1 MKAPIRVRSRAVA
14 LVTAIVAWAMLA
26 SALPASALVAPD
38 ATPFGPLPYT
48 NSEYHLPSALDPEV
62 VTDLEVELWAQVY
75 RPSDLVA
82 PPYPVVVFLHG
93 NHGTCGTGADPRRDD
108 RVDYTYSGTCPPGY
122 VVTPNHLG
130 YAYLAE
136 RLASRGYIVVS
147 INANRGITGRN
158 GCPPP
163 GTDNGCNLARGRLVL
178 RHLQRLSEWN
188 TSGGTPPSLGVDL
201 MGKLD
206 FTNLG
211 LMGHSR
217 GGEGMRAAYN
227 QYRDAG
233 SPWPARIPNP
243 VTFRAIFE
251 IGPVDG
257 QTSRVLNA
265 DGTVWDVLLPMCD
278 GDVSNLQGVK
288 PYDRMLLMADSPAT
302 NKSTYTVWGA
312 NHNFYNTEWQISDSG
327 GCTDHAPLFPPTIG
341 SPSQRQ
347 TSLASI
353 LAFFRG
359 NVGAT
364 ADPTFNQN
372 FNPQYQ
378 LPPVVT
384 DVTRVERG
392 YIDSP
397 DSTVT
402 MVFERFD
409 QPTGTS
415 TYGIP
420 NTTGGLL
427 TYDHGGVPEHDA
439 TQTSGAISWSSSG
452 AGTFFQTNWT
462 DLGLGMDITTFKT
475 LDFRAERQM
484 SPLNPPAS
492 PTDFSVAL
500 VFGDETLSQAVRVSP
515 ITDLRGPVGGPY
527 ANYHVMLQTVR
538 IQLAA
543 FAGDQTNVR
552 GVRFTFDQT
561 TTGAIYLANVV
572 LSTRSGSP
580 DGAPVSVRNPS
591 NQAQPAGGPRVYTD
605 GNTVDSLRSV
615 ASSAALGNQPGIE
628 IQVSSSVPFPV
639 RDELVVLRIG
649 TRTFPAGRYKG
660 GDTHTLIFTLTPE
673 EFGQTASGDDVV
685 VQYGRKDSNALW
697 RFGQLDKNR
706 LNQ

>member
-1 MKAPIRVRSRAVA
+1 MRFLITARYRALALFTAMVA
-14 LVTAIVAWAMLA
+14 LLA
-26 SALPASALVAPD
+26 SAVPVSALVAPD
-38 ATPFGPLPYT
+38 ATPLGPIPFT
-48 NSEYHLPSALDPEV
+48 SSEYKLPAGVDPDVLE
-62 VTDLEVELWAQVY
+62 DLPVELWARVY
-75 RPSDLVA
+75 RPSTLPA
-82 PPYPVVVFLHG
+82 SPSPLLVFLHG
-93 NHGTCGTGADPRRDD
+93 NHGTCGHGADPRIDD
-108 RVDYTYSGTCPPGY
+108 SAQYTFSGTCPDGY

-130 YAYLAE
+130 YTYLAE

-147 INANRGITGRN
+147 INANRGITARN
-158 GCPPP
+158 QCPPI
-163 GTDNGCNLARGRLVL
+163 GTDGGCNLARGRLVL

-201 MGKLD
+201 QGKLD
-206 FTNLG
+206 FANVG
-211 LMGHSR
+211 MMGHSR

-243 VTFRAIFE
+243 LTVVGIFE

-265 DGTVWDVLLPMCD
+265 DGTAWTVLLPMCD

-288 PYDRMLLMADSPAT
+288 PYDRMLLVADDPAT
-302 NKSTYTVWGA
+302 FKSTYTVWGA

-327 GCTDHAPLFPPTIG
+327 GCTGHAALFPPTIG

-347 TSLASI
+347 TGLASL

-359 NVGAT
+359 NVGGA

-397 DSTVT
+397 DNTVT
-402 MVFERFD
+402 MVFEQFD
-409 QPTGTS
+409 QPTGTG

-420 NTTGGLL
+420 TTASGIIGYQH
-427 TYDHGGVPEHDA
+427 TDVPEHDFSQRAA
-439 TQTSGAISWSSSG
+439 TISWDG
-452 AGTFFQTNWT
+452 GGPDTFFQASWT
-462 DLGLGMDITTFKT
+462 DPGVGQDLSGFKT
-475 LDFRAERQM
+475 LDFRAERQV
-484 SPLNPPAS
+484 SPLNPPDS

-500 VFGDETLSQAVRVSP
+500 VRSDETLSQAVRVSP
-515 ITDLRGPVGGPY
+515 RTDLRGPVGGPFG
-527 ANYHVMLQTVR
+527 NFHVMLQTVR
-538 IQLAA
+538 IPLDA
-543 FAGDQTNVR
+543 FGGDQTSVR
-552 GVRFTFDQT
+552 GARFTFDQT

-580 DGAPVSVRNPS
+580 DGAPVSLPNTLTGDLP
-591 NQAQPAGGPRVYTD
+591 PAGPATYTD
-605 GNTVDSLRSV
+605 GNTVNSVRSV
-615 ASSAALGNQPGIE
+615 ASGIE
-628 IQVSSSVPFPV
+628 IQVSSNVAFPV

-649 TRTFPAGRYKG
+649 TRTFVASRYG
-660 GDTHTLIFTLTPE
+660 DGDTHTLIFTLTLE
-673 EFGQTASGDDVV
+673 EWAQTASGDQMV
-685 VQYGRKDSNALW
+685 VQYGRTGPNALW
-697 RFGQLDKNR
+697 PFGRLDKNR